1 MICAISIKI
10 TQKYVVLEV
19 TRPEKD
25 RFSIEEQGFETFP
38 YPVLNI
44 LEFENERK

>member
-1 MICAISIKI
+1 MCDFDIN
-10 TQKYVVLEV
+10 TQKYAVLEV

-25 RFSIEEQGFETFP
+25 RFSIEEQVFKAFP